1 MVISS
6 SNQLDRIIKEEESY
20 FKSLIVQLKKQ
31 KINFIFSQQDFSS
44 EGISDNL
51 LQMLT
56 KYKIQFIPNI
66 KKNLMKK
73 IVNLSNSTLLT
84 SQDQLKESS
93 NFGILEG
100 KFNSKKKTL
109 TSRNLIITNRN
120 WKFYNHK
127 R

>member
-100 KFNSKKKTL
+100 KFNSKKIL
-109 TSRNLIITNRN
+109 
-120 WKFYNHK
+120 
-127 R
+127 